1 MSASAF
7 PVSPGTTSPAVS
19 CFSLVAAADPGVLA
33 RVIDTFAKRGLIPSQ
48 VYSTLVGPRSEDLH
62 IDLQVCGIDAHL
74 REVIAER
81 LRQTVCVQIVLTS
94 EKRRAQSA

>member
-1 MSASAF
+1 MSASASTPS
-7 PVSPGTTSPAVS
+7 PVVS

-33 RVIDTFAKRGLIPSQ
+33 RVINVFAKRGLIPSQ

-62 IDLQVCGIDAHL
+62 IDLQVSAIDAHL
-74 REVIAER
+74 REVIAES

-94 EKRRAQSA
+94 EKHPRKYWAQSA

>member
-7 PVSPGTTSPAVS
+7 PVSSGTSSPVVS
-19 CFSLVAAADPGVLA
+19 CFSLVAAADPGVLS
-33 RVIDTFAKRGLIPSQ
+33 RVINVFAKRGLIPSQ

-62 IDLQVCGIDAHL
+62 IDLQVSAIDAHL
-74 REVIAER
+74 RELIAES
-81 LRQTVCVQIVLTS
+81 LRQIVCVQIVLTS

>member
-1 MSASAF
+1 MSASAST
-7 PVSPGTTSPAVS
+7 PSPAVS

-33 RVIDTFAKRGLIPSQ
+33 RVINVFAKRGLIPSQ

-62 IDLQVCGIDAHL
+62 IDLQVCAIDAQL

-94 EKRRAQSA
+94 EKRRVQSA

>member
-7 PVSPGTTSPAVS
+7 TPSPVVS
-19 CFSLVAAADPGVLA
+19 CFSLVATADPGVLA
-33 RVIDTFAKRGLIPSQ
+33 RVINVFAKRGLIPSQ
-48 VYSTLVGPRSEDLH
+48 VYSTLAGPRSEDLH
-62 IDLQVCGIDAHL
+62 IDLQVSAIDAKL
-74 REVIAER
+74 REIIAES